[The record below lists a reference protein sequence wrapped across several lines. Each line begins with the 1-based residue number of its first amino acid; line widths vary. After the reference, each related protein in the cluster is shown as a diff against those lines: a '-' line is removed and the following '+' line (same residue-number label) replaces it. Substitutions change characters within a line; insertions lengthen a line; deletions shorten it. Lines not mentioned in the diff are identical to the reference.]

1 MINLC
6 IQFRDLEED
15 TEEFFD
21 IKYPYIPRI
30 GEEMNC
36 KIFSKRNIFAT
47 VKNVTYYPDKVEI
60 YLRYDG

>member
-36 KIFSKRNIFAT
+36 KIFSNKN
-47 VKNVTYYPDKVEI
+47 VDVPVLNVTYRPNDVLI
-60 YLRYDG
+60 YLKYDY